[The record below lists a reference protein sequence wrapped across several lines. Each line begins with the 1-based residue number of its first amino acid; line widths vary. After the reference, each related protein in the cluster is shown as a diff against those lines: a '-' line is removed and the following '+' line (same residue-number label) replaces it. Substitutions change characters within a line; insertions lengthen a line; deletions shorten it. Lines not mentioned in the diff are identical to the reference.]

1 MPSSMD
7 INIDTIIIGNGPSAM
22 ILSYILHGHIPVY
35 APDLPHPDHLL
46 HSKLKAAPQLLDAD
60 VPSLTEHFAASRL
73 SYSTQALPVNVL
85 LDTLVRPSADVEEGE
100 CVTNLRWRYEPDNAV
115 PHLVFGNAP
124 QPGGQWT
131 NDPVARSWD
140 IQTLSYAT
148 MLSLPG
154 YSYAEHYRKVTGKDL
169 QAFSRPTRREFADYL
184 RAYPEAVHIDHVFHS
199 SQNLTGIARTE
210 NGFYI
215 RSHRIHCKNLVLA
228 SGIFSDAL
236 PPPPLLQPLVP
247 LQHNPQVPLLV
258 IGSGFSAA
266 DAIISTSP
274 EQKIIHMFR
283 WDSESRPSPLR
294 GCHQQAY
301 PEYAGIY
308 RIMKRAAFAAQPQM
322 NQRRYNRQKT
332 SMPFL
337 RSRNWDEVYEGL
349 PNAEILSV
357 DDANQGQ
364 EVIVT
369 FRLMDGTT
377 FTRPVCGLVYAVGR
391 RGSLR
396 YLDDSL
402 LSEVLEGT
410 PNEHR
415 TEIDPMVSGQTLR
428 NKALDDL
435 QVARD
440 VFIIGSLTGDSLVRF
455 AYGGCVY
462 VAGKLV
468 RAFTSKY
475 QGTSGCGSCS
485 SSGGLSTSALTP
497 KPPISIMNGMD
508 GHHPIPWERG
518 NVHEDENYRVIS
530 SVADKRILPSWW
542 RSFVR
547 VWRWD

>member
-1 MPSSMD
+1 M
-7 INIDTIIIGNGPSAM
+7 
-22 ILSYILHGHIPVY
+22 Y

-131 NDPVARSWD
+131 NDPVARNWN

-184 RAYPEAVHIDHVFHS
+184 RAYPQAVHIDHVFHS
-199 SQNLTGIARTE
+199 SENLTGIVRTE

-247 LQHNPQVPLLV
+247 LQRNPQVPLLV

-308 RIMKRAAFAAQPQM
+308 RIMKCAALAAEPQT
-322 NQRRYNRQKT
+322 N
-332 SMPFL
+332 
-337 RSRNWDEVYEGL
+337 
-349 PNAEILSV
+349 
-357 DDANQGQ
+357 
-364 EVIVT
+364 
-369 FRLMDGTT
+369 
-377 FTRPVCGLVYAVGR
+377 
-391 RGSLR
+391 
-396 YLDDSL
+396 
-402 LSEVLEGT
+402 
-410 PNEHR
+410 
-415 TEIDPMVSGQTLR
+415 
-428 NKALDDL
+428 
-435 QVARD
+435 
-440 VFIIGSLTGDSLVRF
+440 
-455 AYGGCVY
+455 
-462 VAGKLV
+462 
-468 RAFTSKY
+468 
-475 QGTSGCGSCS
+475 
-485 SSGGLSTSALTP
+485 
-497 KPPISIMNGMD
+497 
-508 GHHPIPWERG
+508 
-518 NVHEDENYRVIS
+518 
-530 SVADKRILPSWW
+530 
-542 RSFVR
+542 
-547 VWRWD
+547 